1 MLRVKMIAPTML
13 VAAAAAETS
22 STSAWAPM
30 WNITRPESVTD
41 ASGKTTARSASPVSC
56 SLTEGSMRSRTAS
69 GDADDQRRGADDD
82 GQGDHGVNR

>member
-1 MLRVKMIAPTML
+1 MIAPTML

-41 ASGKTTARSASPVSC
+41 ASGKTTANSASPVSC
-56 SLTEGSMRSRTAS
+56 SWTEGSLRSKTAR
-69 GDADDQRRGADDD
+69 ATPTTNVEAPTMTARAITA
-82 GQGDHGVNR
+82 